1 MAEEVVAEEGVV
13 VVIVAA
19 PSVTSPATLASS
31 AKGYLTDKRLKTRD
45 GGVTIDE
52 GADQTLGCDDR
63 STSYHHRSEHHST
76 VPLHQPGL
84 RSSDTGNRV
93 SR

>member
-1 MAEEVVAEEGVV
+1 MFQRERWPHIGIPHIRRLSAPLTFSLARQEGMPMQRSVVY
-13 VVIVAA
+13 II
-19 PSVTSPATLASS
+19 L
-31 AKGYLTDKRLKTRD
+31 
-45 GGVTIDE
+45 DE
-52 GADQTLGCDDR
+52 GADQTLGGGDR
-63 STSYHHRSEHHST
+63 STSFHHRSEHHST